1 MGYDYK
7 SLDAVPDYNGPLA
20 VDFYGRLHPK
30 HSKGTVR
37 LPVCTNLSK
46 GLISAVL
53 PSFDAKTDHRLLFRR
68 LNITAEDMSEDDG
81 TLQFDMFTDYEAQSK
96 ENDLQ
101 YAMQGIRSRFGKN
114 AVVKGFNLLEGAT
127 AIERN
132 SQIGGHRA

>member
-1 MGYDYK
+1 M
-7 SLDAVPDYNGPLA
+7 
-20 VDFYGRLHPK
+20 
-30 HSKGTVR
+30 
-37 LPVCTNLSK
+37 
-46 GLISAVL
+46 
-53 PSFDAKTDHRLLFRR
+53 FRR